1 MKFIKILLHL
11 RFGGSVGS
19 IVVVGGIV
27 VGATVVIGLASGG
40 KKLQS
45 SKNSL
50 NSISSTA
57 TYPLALFVRVTRNL
71 N

>member
-1 MKFIKILLHL
+1 MKLMKILLYL
-11 RFGGSVGS
+11 RVGGSVGS

-27 VGATVVIGLASGG
+27 VGATVVTGLASGG